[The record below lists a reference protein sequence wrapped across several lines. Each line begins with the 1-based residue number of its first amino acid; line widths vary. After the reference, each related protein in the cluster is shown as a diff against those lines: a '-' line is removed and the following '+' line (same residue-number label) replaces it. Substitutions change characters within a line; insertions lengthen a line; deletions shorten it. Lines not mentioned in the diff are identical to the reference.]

1 MTVKLIVALGTAVFL
16 SACGTVPMTP
26 EEYKEIAKANKAYT
40 IESFEVKRSFIEVTK
55 TLNKK
60 VPECLTYDIYSTMRP
75 TIGFGS
81 STTKVGDTSKAAVVT
96 SGGKTEV
103 TFQKR
108 WGNPVGP
115 IPKDGWYYFVADVYP
130 IAKDRTRVDMYW
142 RGVSLIDKAMRG
154 WAAGDN
160 LGCPDP
166 SQIF

>member
-1 MTVKLIVALGTAVFL
+1 MIAVTGTAVLL

-26 EEYKEIAKANKAYT
+26 AEYKEIAKGSSSYSK
-40 IESFEVKRSFIEVTK
+40 ESFEVKRSFAEVTK
-55 TLNKK
+55 TLSKK
-60 VPECLTYDIYSTMRP
+60 VPECLTYDIYSTRRP

-96 SGGKTEV
+96 SGGKAEV

-108 WGNPVGP
+108 WDNPVGP

-130 IAKDRTRVDMYW
+130 VAKDRTKVDMYW
-142 RGVSLIDKAMRG
+142 RGVDLIDTAMKG
-154 WAAGDN
+154 WASGDN
-160 LGCPDP
+160 MGCPDP